1 VIYEKKLVD
10 KFVREL
16 AFEKSKRFTASYI
29 SKSIGVDI
37 DFVKKR
43 LVQLS
48 DDGQLVINFE
58 VVCSHKCKHLIIET
72 YSNLNDVPIGKFAE
86 CGCGNKF
93 LVSKEDVYVTFSPNE
108 EYYDHEIRGK
118 EEERVNKG

>member
-48 DDGQLVINFE
+48 DDGQLVINF
-58 VVCSHKCKHLIIET
+58 
-72 YSNLNDVPIGKFAE
+72 
-86 CGCGNKF
+86 
-93 LVSKEDVYVTFSPNE
+93 
-108 EYYDHEIRGK
+108 
-118 EEERVNKG
+118 